1 MIINEVINQDDY
13 ISLIQTIN
21 LAIKE
26 TGVVVD
32 KNKIAGV
39 LSSLDYYNSKEE
51 KIACLVRSLIK
62 NHGFTNGNKRTAGAF
77 YLAMCKHMNYNP
89 PFNNREFADLF
100 ITIANNNY
108 SVETIT
114 SLLFPNRN

>member
-1 MIINEVINQDDY
+1 MIITEVVNQDKY
-13 ISLIQTIN
+13 LKLIQTIN

-26 TGVVVD
+26 TGIAVD

-39 LSSLDYYNSKEE
+39 LSSLDYYNTKEE
-51 KIACLVRSLIK
+51 KIACLVRSLVK

-89 PFNNREFADLF
+89 PFNNQDFANMF
-100 ITIANNNY
+100 IDIANNNY
-108 SVETIT
+108 SVETIA
-114 SLLFPNRN
+114 SMLFPT